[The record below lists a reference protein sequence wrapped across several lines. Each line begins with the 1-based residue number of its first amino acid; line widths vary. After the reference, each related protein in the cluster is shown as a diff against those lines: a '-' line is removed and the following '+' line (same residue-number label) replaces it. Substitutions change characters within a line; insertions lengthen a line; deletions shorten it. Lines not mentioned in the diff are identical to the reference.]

1 MTRSRRSAH
10 VSLLLLGS
18 AATLAGCSSGT
29 PVDLRQQRYAS
40 REDCLRDWN
49 SERDCQ
55 SAGTGGYGYGAGYGA
70 YFGPRYYWDPSRRQ
84 PVVVEPDGSER
95 AAPGARVAENG
106 STRGQTVSAGRVTRG
121 GFGSMGRG
129 FSRGG

>member
-18 AATLAGCSSGT
+18 AATLAGCSSGAD
-29 PVDLRQQRYAS
+29 VALHQQRYAS

-55 SAGTGGYGYGAGYGA
+55 TTGMGTGGYGGFGGY
-70 YFGPRYYWDPSRRQ
+70 YGPRYYWDPSRGQ
-84 PVVVEPDGSER
+84 PIVVERDGSER
-95 AAPGARVAENG
+95 AVPGARVSEASSAHGE
-106 STRGQTVSAGRVTRG
+106 TVSAGRVTRG